1 MLYTPASSL
10 CGNPVLI
17 GLVCAYTHIPHQS
30 ILFFKLKRCSFWDF
44 SCKSLPLYFT
54 EKNHPPEQHVY
65 LRSRSVLLQRDVA
78 FLRSIS
84 FEFTDDFLGAGWL
97 HPYWMVHTVVF
108 KSQII
113 QHLVMLY
120 FFGDLLTNH
129 HFSLQHHFIIFIS
142 THIMCKK
149 SPCRQASRL
158 DHVIFDW
165 FTCKSLHY
173 MGKIYSIDRVK

>member
-84 FEFTDDFLGAGWL
+84 FEFTDDFFGELEDCTHIGWCTQSSSNL
-97 HPYWMVHTVVF
+97 HTTSCDVVF
-108 KSQII
+108 FWWPSHQSPLQTSTSFHIY
-113 QHLVMLY
+113 QH
-120 FFGDLLTNH
+120 
-129 HFSLQHHFIIFIS
+129 
-142 THIMCKK
+142 THY
-149 SPCRQASRL
+149 
-158 DHVIFDW
+158 V
-165 FTCKSLHY
+165 
-173 MGKIYSIDRVK
+173 

>member
-78 FLRSIS
+78 FWGRSHLS
-84 FEFTDDFLGAGWL
+84 SQMTFWGARGL

-120 FFGDLLTNH
+120 FLVTFSPITTSVFNIISYLSAHTLCVKNHQADKLL
-129 HFSLQHHFIIFIS
+129 
-142 THIMCKK
+142 
-149 SPCRQASRL
+149 A
-158 DHVIFDW
+158 
-165 FTCKSLHY
+165 
-173 MGKIYSIDRVK
+173 

>member
-65 LRSRSVLLQRDVA
+65 LRSRSVWLQRDVA

-84 FEFTDDFLGAGWL
+84 FEFTDDFLGSLRTAPILDGAHSRL
-97 HPYWMVHTVVF
+97 
-108 KSQII
+108 QIFI
-113 QHLVMLY
+113 QHLVMY

-129 HFSLQHHFIIFIS
+129 HFRLQHHFIFIS

-165 FTCKSLHY
+165 FT
-173 MGKIYSIDRVK
+173 

>member
-120 FFGDLLTNH
+120 FLVTFSPITTSVSDIISYLSAHTLCVKNHQADKLL
-129 HFSLQHHFIIFIS
+129 
-142 THIMCKK
+142 
-149 SPCRQASRL
+149 A
-158 DHVIFDW
+158 
-165 FTCKSLHY
+165 
-173 MGKIYSIDRVK
+173 